1 MNVSPVIAAKIE
13 RLRGLINYLEWVDS
27 QISPQFRNDI
37 AKELDSVIGD
47 LKLHVDLAKETY
59 GASQ

>member
-1 MNVSPVIAAKIE
+1 MDVSPVIAAKIE

-27 QISPQFRNDI
+27 KISPQLRNDI

-47 LKLHVDLAKETY
+47 LKLHVDLAKSTY
-59 GASQ
+59 GAPP